1 MAKWNGTQTMYSYYN
16 ANPYKIRVGDCVI
29 RAISKTLNQTW
40 EDTYIDLTIQGYLM
54 GDLLS
59 SNAVWGAYLKSK
71 GFTRDIISN
80 DCPEC
85 YTIEDFCNEHP
96 KGTFIIGTGTH
107 AVCVEDGCVFDTWNS
122 SGETP
127 IYYYHKGE

>member
-1 MAKWNGTQTMYSYYN
+1 MYSYYN

-29 RAISKTLNQTW
+29 RAISKALNQPW

-96 KGTFIIGTGTH
+96 KGTYIIGTGTH
-107 AVCVEDGCVFDTWNS
+107 AVCIEDGCVFDTWNS

-127 IYYYHKGE
+127 IYYYYKGE

>member
-1 MAKWNGTQTMYSYYN
+1 MYSYYN

-29 RAISKTLNQTW
+29 RAISKALNQPW

-71 GFTRDIISN
+71 GFTRDIVSN

-96 KGTFIIGTGTH
+96 KGTYIIGTGTH
-107 AVCVEDGCVFDTWNS
+107 AVCVIDSTIFDTWNS

-127 IYYYHKGE
+127 IYFYYKGE

>member
-1 MAKWNGTQTMYSYYN
+1 MYSYYN

-29 RAISKTLNQTW
+29 RAISKALNQSW

-59 SNAVWGAYLKSK
+59 SNAVWHAYLRSK
-71 GFTRDIISN
+71 NFIRDIVSN

-96 KGTFIIGTGTH
+96 KGTYIIGTGTH
-107 AVCVEDGCVFDTWNS
+107 CVVVQDGCVFDTWDS

-127 IYYYHKGE
+127 IYFYYKGE

>member
-1 MAKWNGTQTMYSYYN
+1 MYSYYN

-29 RAISKTLNQTW
+29 RAISKALNQPW

-85 YTIEDFCNEHP
+85 YTIEDFCNEYP
-96 KGTFIIGTGTH
+96 KGTYIIGTGTH
-107 AVCVEDGCVFDTWNS
+107 CVIVENGCVFDTWNS

>member
-1 MAKWNGTQTMYSYYN
+1 MYSYYN

-29 RAISKTLNQTW
+29 RAISKALNQSW

-71 GFTRDIISN
+71 GFTRDIVSN

-85 YTIEDFCNEHP
+85 YTIEDFCNEHQ
-96 KGTFIIGTGTH
+96 KGVFVIGTGTH
-107 AVCVEDGCVFDTWNS
+107 AVCVVDSTIFDTWNS

>member
-1 MAKWNGTQTMYSYYN
+1 MYSYYN

-29 RAISKTLNQTW
+29 RAISKALNQSW

-85 YTIEDFCNEHP
+85 YTIEDFCNEYP
-96 KGTFIIGTGTH
+96 KGTYIIGTGTH
-107 AVCVEDGCVFDTWNS
+107 CVVVENGCVFDTWNS
-122 SGETP
+122 SGESP

>member
-1 MAKWNGTQTMYSYYN
+1 MYSYYN

-29 RAISKTLNQTW
+29 RAISKALNQPW

-96 KGTFIIGTGTH
+96 KGTYIIGTGTH
-107 AVCVEDGCVFDTWNS
+107 CVVVQDGCVFDTWNS
-122 SGETP
+122 SGEVP
-127 IYYYHKGE
+127 IYFYYKGE

>member
-1 MAKWNGTQTMYSYYN
+1 MYSYYN

-29 RAISKTLNQTW
+29 RAISKAFNQPW

-71 GFTRDIISN
+71 GFTRDIVSN

-96 KGTFIIGTGTH
+96 KGTYIIGTGTH
-107 AVCVEDGCVFDTWNS
+107 AVCVIDSVLYDTWDS

-127 IYYYHKGE
+127 IYFYHKGE

>member
-1 MAKWNGTQTMYSYYN
+1 MYSYFN
-16 ANPYKIRVGDCVI
+16 CNPKGNRVGDCVI
-29 RAISKTLNQTW
+29 RAISKALNQSW

-71 GFTRDIISN
+71 NFTRDIISN

-96 KGTFIIGTGTH
+96 KGTYIIGTGTH
-107 AVCVEDGCVFDTWNS
+107 AVCVEDSCVFDTWNS
-122 SGETP
+122 SGEVP
-127 IYYYHKGE
+127 IYFYHKGE

>member
-1 MAKWNGTQTMYSYYN
+1 MYSYYN
-16 ANPYKIRVGDCVI
+16 TNPYKIRVGDCVI
-29 RAISKTLNQTW
+29 RAISKALNQPW

-96 KGTFIIGTGTH
+96 KGTYIIGTGTH
-107 AVCVEDGCVFDTWNS
+107 AVCVIDNTIFDTWNS

>member
-1 MAKWNGTQTMYSYYN
+1 MYSYYN

-29 RAISKTLNQTW
+29 RAISKALNQPW

-96 KGTFIIGTGTH
+96 KGTYIIGTGTH

-122 SGETP
+122 SGEVP
-127 IYYYHKGE
+127 IYYYKGE

>member
-1 MAKWNGTQTMYSYYN
+1 MFKLYN
-16 ANPYKIRVGDCVI
+16 PNPHGRRVGDCVV
-29 RAISKTLNQTW
+29 RAVSKALNQSW

-71 GFTRDIISN
+71 GFERDIISN

-85 YTIEDFCNEHP
+85 YTVQDFCRDHP
-96 KGTFIIGTGTH
+96 QGTYVIGTGTH
-107 AVCVEDGCVFDTWNS
+107 AIAVIDGCYYDAWD
-122 SGETP
+122 SGNEIV
-127 IYYYHKGE
+127 IYFWKRKED

>member
-1 MAKWNGTQTMYSYYN
+1 MYSYYN

-96 KGTFIIGTGTH
+96 KGTYIIGTGTH

>member
-1 MAKWNGTQTMYSYYN
+1 MYSYYN

-29 RAISKTLNQTW
+29 RAISKALSQPW

-85 YTIEDFCNEHP
+85 YTIEDFCNEYP

-107 AVCVEDGCVFDTWNS
+107 AVCVENGCVFDTWNS

>member
-1 MAKWNGTQTMYSYYN
+1 MYSYYN

-29 RAISKTLNQTW
+29 RAISKALNQSW

-54 GDLLS
+54 KDLLS

-85 YTIEDFCNEHP
+85 YTIEDFCDEHP

-107 AVCVEDGCVFDTWNS
+107 CVIVEDGCIFDTWNS

-127 IYYYHKGE
+127 IYFYKKGE

>member
-1 MAKWNGTQTMYSYYN
+1 MYSYYN

-29 RAISKTLNQTW
+29 RAISKALNQSW

-59 SNAVWGAYLKSK
+59 SNAVWDAYLKSK
-71 GFTRDIISN
+71 GFKRNIVPN

-96 KGTFIIGTGTH
+96 KGIFVIGTGTH
-107 AVCVEDGCVFDTWNS
+107 CVAIENGCVFDTWNS
-122 SGETP
+122 SGECP

>member
-1 MAKWNGTQTMYSYYN
+1 MYSYFN

-29 RAISKTLNQTW
+29 RAISKALNQPW

-96 KGTFIIGTGTH
+96 KGTYIIGTGTH
-107 AVCVEDGCVFDTWNS
+107 AVCVVDNTIFDTWNS

>member
-1 MAKWNGTQTMYSYYN
+1 MYSYYN
-16 ANPYKIRVGDCVI
+16 PNPIKNKRVGDCVV
-29 RAISKTLNQTW
+29 RAISKALNQPW

-71 GFTRDIISN
+71 GFTREIVSN

-85 YTIEDFCNEHP
+85 YTIEDFCNEYP

-107 AVCVEDGCVFDTWNS
+107 AVCVIDGTIYDTWQ
-122 SGETP
+122 SGDETP
-127 IYYYHKGE
+127 IYYYRKGE